1 MEINNVPCFLCHE
14 TPDVLYKL
22 CECLESNICVDCYN
36 IESTQKMKRCA
47 ICRRNFTYNSTRNY
61 TNYVKVL
68 VYIFILAIFCL
79 SIELFPP
86 LYIYYLDN
94 NESQKINNIFLGTCI
109 FFITIGNIILFDLIK
124 NIIYENTT
132 KILLSLYLFKSFF
145 ILPMFFIV
153 NYINTINTMVYYS
166 VFVIGIVYGT
176 PFLFFSII
184 KVWDNYEKLKN
195 YVNKKSIISKIKIRS
210 FIFQN
215 HFIYPN
221 QIDPQPIQHLAQ
233 L

>member
-1 MEINNVPCFLCHE
+1 
-14 TPDVLYKL
+14 
-22 CECLESNICVDCYN
+22 
-36 IESTQKMKRCA
+36 
-47 ICRRNFTYNSTRNY
+47 
-61 TNYVKVL
+61 
-68 VYIFILAIFCL
+68 
-79 SIELFPP
+79 
-86 LYIYYLDN
+86 
-94 NESQKINNIFLGTCI
+94 
-109 FFITIGNIILFDLIK
+109 
-124 NIIYENTT
+124 
-132 KILLSLYLFKSFF
+132 
-145 ILPMFFIV
+145 
-153 NYINTINTMVYYS
+153 MVYYS